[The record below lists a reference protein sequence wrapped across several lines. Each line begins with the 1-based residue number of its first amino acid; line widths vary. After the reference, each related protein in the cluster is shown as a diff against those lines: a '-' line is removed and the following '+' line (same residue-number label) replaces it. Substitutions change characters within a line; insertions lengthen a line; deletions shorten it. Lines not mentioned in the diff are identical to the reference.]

1 MIATLSGEW
10 PARVSDW
17 NDSTGKERRGRTES
31 SLRIVRD
38 LESLGS
44 PCFSILRAAP

>member
-17 NDSTGKERRGRTES
+17 NDGIGKERRKRKDRVKS
-31 SLRIVRD
+31 
-38 LESLGS
+38 
-44 PCFSILRAAP
+44 